1 MFAIALFGLFLALM
15 GRDVLDA
22 YGKVYNGTL
31 GSKTGL
37 GEIGVRMIP
46 FVLAGLATALP
57 ARVGLINVGGEG
69 QLHFGA
75 WLATGVALYAS
86 GGPLFI
92 TIPFMVL
99 AGFVGGSAWA
109 GVAMLLRYWRN
120 VNEVISTL
128 LLNFVAILLV
138 NVFVFWPVEEPG
150 RIRLSIHRQLQ
161 PQCDPSGHC
170 GHTVPLGIHIAGHCR
185 LCPLF
190 RVCQD
195 TLGVQYPGHW
205 R

>member
-1 MFAIALFGLFLALM
+1 MTQRILPSPMLWFNSGGALPVLARNIGLILVAIALFGLFLALM

-92 TIPFMVL
+92 TIRSWCSRVL
-99 AGFVGGSAWA
+99 PAGRPGPAWRCCSDT
-109 GVAMLLRYWRN
+109 GAMLTRSFQR
-120 VNEVISTL
+120 
-128 LLNFVAILLV
+128 
-138 NVFVFWPVEEPG
+138 
-150 RIRLSIHRQLQ
+150 
-161 PQCDPSGHC
+161 CC
-170 GHTVPLGIHIAGHCR
+170 
-185 LCPLF
+185 
-190 RVCQD
+190 
-195 TLGVQYPGHW
+195 
-205 R
+205 